1 MYTYN
6 KYVHIRFRPNFLLK
20 TLLKFQ
26 KYRISLPIKLP
37 STGAEELK

>member
-1 MYTYN
+1 MNKYN
-6 KYVHIRFRPNFLLK
+6 KYVYIRFRPNFLLK

-26 KYRISLPIKLP
+26 KYRILLPVKLP